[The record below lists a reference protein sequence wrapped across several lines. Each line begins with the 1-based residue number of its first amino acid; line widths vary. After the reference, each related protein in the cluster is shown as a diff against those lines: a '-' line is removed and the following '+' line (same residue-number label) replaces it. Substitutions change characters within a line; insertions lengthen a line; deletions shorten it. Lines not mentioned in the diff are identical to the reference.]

1 MRTVILAQVIA
12 FNDLAVCASMPSPP
26 LELTAWLCSISTC
39 TKDGTASIFADE
51 PRVLTV
57 SVHCATNFPFRKAVS
72 DHDLVLEPGSGDDAY
87 LEAARQGLDLCLGF
101 EPDLLLFQAGVDG
114 LDADALGKLSV
125 SRGHA
130 AAQRVGV

>member
-1 MRTVILAQVIA
+1 M
-12 FNDLAVCASMPSPP
+12 
-26 LELTAWLCSISTC
+26 
-39 TKDGTASIFADE
+39 
-51 PRVLTV
+51 
-57 SVHCATNFPFRKAVS
+57 S

-125 SRGHA
+125 SREGMQQRNALVFDA
-130 AAQRVGV
+130 AAASTMPTVVFMGGGYASRLTPRWTRLRTSSWPQPMLTGGAP